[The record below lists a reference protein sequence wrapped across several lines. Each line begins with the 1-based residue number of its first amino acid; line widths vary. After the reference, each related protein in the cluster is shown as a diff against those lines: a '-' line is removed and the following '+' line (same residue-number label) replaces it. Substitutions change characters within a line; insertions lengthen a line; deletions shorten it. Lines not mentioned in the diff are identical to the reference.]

1 MRQKLK
7 IGLTVLY
14 TTVFLVL
21 VTTGAL
27 RTQAAEPVQA
37 CDQLVEQLLETSR

>member
-27 RTQAAEPVQA
+27 RTQAAEPAPA
-37 CDQLVEQLLETSR
+37 CEQLVDQLLETAR